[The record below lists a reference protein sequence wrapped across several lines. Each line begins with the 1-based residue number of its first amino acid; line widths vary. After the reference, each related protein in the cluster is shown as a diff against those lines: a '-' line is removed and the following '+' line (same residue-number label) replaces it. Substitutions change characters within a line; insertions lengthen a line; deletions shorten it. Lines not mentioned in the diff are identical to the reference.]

1 MRGGIIA
8 VEGVFLVLW
17 SSGFIGAKYGLPH
30 AGTFTLLFFR
40 YLMLSVVLVGWL
52 AMTGKL
58 RRIGSFKQIRH
69 AVVIGLLAHFVWLVA
84 VLEATDLGVPPG
96 TVALIA
102 ALQPM
107 ITGVLAGSVLGER
120 VNIWQWGGLFAGFVG
135 VLLVVGDRVEI
146 DETVPWWA
154 YAVPLISTLSLTLAT
169 LYQRALE
176 IRSSDGFLPVINN
189 LAVQCVAT
197 TIVLLPFAAGVEG
210 MAADWNA
217 DFVFALVWLTF
228 VVSLGA
234 YGLLILLVKKCP
246 ATRVASLLYLTP
258 PVTMVMDYLVFGNL
272 VTINGLIGL
281 VIAAAGVFLVR
292 RGGDDDNDNPKKAA
306 AD

>member
-1 MRGGIIA
+1 MKGGILA
-8 VEGVFLVLW
+8 VEGAFLVLW
-17 SSGFIGAKYGLPH
+17 SSGFIGAKYGLPY

-40 YLMLSVVLVGWL
+40 YLMLSVVLFGWL

-58 RRIGSFKQIRH
+58 RRIGNKKQIRH
-69 AVVIGLLAHFVWLVA
+69 AVFIGLLAHFVWLVA
-84 VLEATDLGVPPG
+84 ALEATDLGVPPG

-107 ITGVLAGSVLGER
+107 VTGILAGPVLGER
-120 VNIWQWGGLFAGFVG
+120 VNGWQWGGLFAGFIG

-146 DETVPWWA
+146 DDTVPWWA
-154 YAVPLISTLSLTLAT
+154 YSVPLISTLSLTLAT
-169 LYQRALE
+169 LYQRSLE
-176 IRSSDGFLPVINN
+176 TRTSDGFLPVINN
-189 LAVQCVAT
+189 LAVQCAAT

-210 MAADWNA
+210 MNAQWNA
-217 DFVFALVWLTF
+217 EFIFALAWLTF

-234 YGLLILLVKKCP
+234 YGMLIFLVKKCP

-258 PVTMVMDYLVFGNL
+258 PVTMIMDYLAFGNL

-281 VIAAAGVFLVR
+281 VIAAVGVFLVR
-292 RGGDDDNDNPKKAA
+292 RSSVQ
-306 AD
+306 

>member
-1 MRGGIIA
+1 MTKGGIIA

-17 SSGFIGAKYGLPH
+17 SSGFIGAKYGLPY

-40 YLMLSVVLVGWL
+40 YLILTVVLFGWL
-52 AMTGKL
+52 AMSGKL
-58 RRIGSFKQIRH
+58 RRIGSSKQIRH
-69 AVVIGLLAHFVWLVA
+69 AVFIGLLAHFAWLVA

-107 ITGVLAGSVLGER
+107 VTGILAGPVLGER
-120 VNIWQWGGLFAGFVG
+120 VNVWQWGGLFAGFLG

-154 YAVPLISTLSLTLAT
+154 YAVPLISTISLTLAT
-169 LYQRALE
+169 LYQRSLE
-176 IRSSDGFLPVINN
+176 TRTSEGFLPVINN
-189 LAVQCVAT
+189 LAVQCAAT
-197 TIVLLPFAAGVEG
+197 TVVLLPLAAGIEG
-210 MAADWNA
+210 MEAEWNGE
-217 DFVFALVWLTF
+217 FVFALGWLTF

-234 YGLLILLVKKCP
+234 YGMLIFLVKKCP

-258 PVTMVMDYLVFGNL
+258 PVTMIMDYLVFGSL
-272 VTINGLIGL
+272 VTINGLVGL
-281 VIAAAGVFLVR
+281 VIASAGVFLVR
-292 RGGDDDNDNPKKAA
+292 LGGFPTKKAA
-306 AD
+306 VGKK